1 MYCHFM
7 LADYITISAAPP
19 STASPDGGLSS
30 SREHQAAH
38 LLPAAAAALKPGA
51 CALYGACSPAQVR
64 LYHMPAASSPLMHG
78 LFFSIAL
85 S

>member
-1 MYCHFM
+1 MYCHFI
-7 LADYITISAAPP
+7 LADYITIAAAPL
-19 STASPDGGLSS
+19 STASPSGGLSN

-64 LYHMPAASSPLMHG
+64 LTHLPAAWPAMHG
-78 LFFSIAL
+78 KLFSNGV
-85 S
+85 